1 MKENYIIYKA
11 QNEFTGDVYVGCT
24 TKSIEERKKDHV
36 RKANNGRGH
45 DFHEAIS
52 TYGKDAFVWEQIDKA
67 SSVNELAQ
75 KEKKYIYEYNSKEQG
90 YNSDAGAGFKK
101 TLYQYAV
108 KDGQL
113 INSYDCLESAGFAVC
128 ADKRSISSAA
138 LGVNKTCKG
147 YFWSYSP
154 SFPTSPEKLKDERRK
169 PVIQIDLDGR
179 ILYEYKSVAEAS
191 KQTGCNKTSIAK
203 TCRDERKSCGGFSW
217 KYL

>member
-90 YNSDAGAGFKK
+90 YNSDAGAGFKIVK
-101 TLYQYAV
+101 TSFSFAIFKECKVTFLGISNWV
-108 KDGQL
+108 KNIFEFFILSIFLFTSSIVKVDG
-113 INSYDCLESAGFAVC
+113 A
-128 ADKRSISSAA
+128 
-138 LGVNKTCKG
+138 
-147 YFWSYSP
+147 
-154 SFPTSPEKLKDERRK
+154 
-169 PVIQIDLDGR
+169 PVITL
-179 ILYEYKSVAEAS
+179 
-191 KQTGCNKTSIAK
+191 IAFFPVFLS
-203 TCRDERKSCGGFSW
+203 TIIPATPV
-217 KYL
+217 